1 MKRHLIRSVV
11 IFGVMCFAC
20 LALPE
25 RHPTLTG
32 AIKTSAGQVPI
43 SPQDLSEPEQMFSTF
58 FTEGDSLSY
67 NAYQVVKLEKSV
79 DDEYTK
85 DIRVSYAL
93 LKRNATVTATFDGVY
108 FGLGNA
114 TDFGLAPLL
123 GPESKLLIVSQTIPR
138 GGRHWVADISSDG
151 SILFDSFDY
160 DLGREEVW
168 ILDIDDD
175 GVSELGL
182 LLTAFWGFETLA
194 MCQHEALPM
203 IVFKYDASHRKYIP
217 ANPIFGYGL
226 EGIEEDVQRIDPG
239 ETLGSTS
246 YAGDYLAKRLGIF
259 LRYVYS
265 GRRQQAWAFFERT
278 YQLPDAAKVKAKIRA
293 KLRKE
298 PVYRFIYGRH
308 PNTPTQ
314 P

>member
-20 LALPE
+20 PVLPE
-25 RHPTLTG
+25 RHQTPAV
-32 AIKTSAGQVPI
+32 AIQTSATQVSI

-85 DIRVSYAL
+85 DIRVSFAL
-93 LKRNATVTATFDGVY
+93 LKRNSKVVATFDGVY

-123 GPESKLLIVSQTIPR
+123 GPESKLLIVSQTVPR

-151 SILFDSFDY
+151 RILFDSFDY
-160 DLGREEVW
+160 NLGREEVW
-168 ILDIDDD
+168 LFDVDKD

-182 LLTAFWGFETLA
+182 LLTAFWGFETLG
-194 MCQHEALPM
+194 MSQHGALPM
-203 IVFKYDASHRKYIP
+203 IVFKYDAQLRKYLP
-217 ANPIFGYGL
+217 ANPFFGYGL
-226 EGIEEDVQRIDPG
+226 EGIEEDVLAIDPD
-239 ETLGSTS
+239 EKLSATFGS
-246 YAGDYLAKRLGIF
+246 DYLEKRLGIF

-265 GRRQQAWAFFERT
+265 GKKQQGWDFFDRT
-278 YQLPDAAKVKAKIRA
+278 YTLPDAGRIKASIRA

-298 PVYRFIYGRH
+298 PIYRFIYDRH
-308 PNTPTQ
+308 
-314 P
+314 